1 MATDRDTK
9 TLQIPRIRMD
19 TLGITRGT
27 YLVNVA
33 LLSETPVLNVVL
45 HPEEVILKVI
55 PSWSY
60 FDP

>member
-33 LLSETPVLNVVL
+33 LLSETPILNVL
-45 HPEEVILKVI
+45 QFWYYIQKQ
-55 PSWSY
+55 
-60 FDP
+60 